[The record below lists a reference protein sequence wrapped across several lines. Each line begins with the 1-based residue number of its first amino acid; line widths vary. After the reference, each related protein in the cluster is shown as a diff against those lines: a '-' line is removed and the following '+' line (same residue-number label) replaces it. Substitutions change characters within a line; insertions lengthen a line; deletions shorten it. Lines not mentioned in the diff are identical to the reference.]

1 MTLLQWLDK
10 LIEEH
15 KETNTCFTEDEFLKC
30 LPVKELFEEHLTI
43 AYKYYLDNLKWQLK
57 SISINMEMIF

>member
-15 KETNTCFTEDEFLKC
+15 KETNTCYTEQEFLSM
-30 LPVKELFEEHLTI
+30 LPVKDKFKESYDL
-43 AYKYYLDNLKWQLK
+43 AYKYYLDNLK
-57 SISINMEMIF
+57 